1 MDVRSAWRRAA
12 QSLLESGLEGRAG
25 QRQPGAFRTGCG
37 GPTCRVLTRRCPR
50 EPRFSVRDS
59 ADSHP
64 ANSRLLF
71 PPRSSPRHVPGAK
84 RLIFVTECPLQGA
97 EAPPGQAFCW
107 SRSLASPVPHGCTD
121 QEHKERSAPCPP
133 LSPGPPPEGKG
144 RRGRVPSAR
153 LVSQSPQSNA
163 GLSHSAA
170 QPCPDTQD
178 RPRLWVSQVTLT
190 RPLA

>member
-97 EAPPGQAFCW
+97 EAPPGQAFRW

-121 QEHKERSAPCPP
+121 QEHKERSAPCPHCRQAHP
-133 LSPGPPPEGKG
+133 QKERAGGDACQAPDSF
-144 RRGRVPSAR
+144 PSH
-153 LVSQSPQSNA
+153 PK
-163 GLSHSAA
+163 
-170 QPCPDTQD
+170 
-178 RPRLWVSQVTLT
+178 VTLACRT
-190 RPLA
+190 VLPSPAQTPRTAHASGCPRSH